1 MYKKYDTYLI
11 NQRMDLPDSAEACR
25 LISDKFMADGM
36 PFLQDRATVQN
47 CILFFAYAN
56 QYVTYEELIE
66 FLGTYFSTPRIR
78 LDMRILIDK
87 KLIRKESFS
96 PSEGLSRNAYCLT
109 RQGISYILPLL
120 PHALTRNIRPR
131 RSGGIVP
138 LHDYYTGISL
148 MHFFISPLLYH
159 WDKEVVYS
167 NKLRPDVV
175 LYIDGTG
182 DLNPPGNSHAA
193 GMDHIGENKKRV
205 SAAGAAGSSA
215 SPLHHPEAS
224 GSYPTYTR
232 YHIPYRQKDRHHMP
246 FYLPD
251 RIYIEEDMGT
261 ENKYDLLDKL
271 NLYYALGLT
280 GNAAIIYSMAT
291 PLHAPSGTGG
301 LSRSFLQRL
310 TGIMEDC
317 GEKSCFHLYE
327 SFLRKG
333 VAYHC
338 ICDKYD
344 PEIFLHQFEEFLVW
358 TGVCRSMGAPASL
371 MQVRRLNRYGTHDF
385 SYDDLLCFTDSLSR
399 GCSPYVQ
406 IYMNQRAA
414 GYSFH
419 KYCTLLRAVFSDIAA
434 AAWTSKEYLLALF
447 NGTPVYV
454 LPTKLLSNYFPHIFP
469 FAYDDMEKKY
479 YRSIQAYYAELLAA
493 CDNTSTPDH
502 MADGIAPGKHPDPG
516 FHYSYDPFLIYE
528 NFPALALHH
537 CFLLQEE
544 GGGQQDNAGKGYD
557 NAVKAAQTSEEDY
570 GALFIASAYNM
581 AVLAQIRLL
590 FDSGYAADEAC
601 RRLHFL
607 LVVDEYEHALQ
618 LQKLLGADTYQGS
631 TPVYHEPDRRISV
644 MYILSRE
651 CGKPERIFSVHNYS
665 NLNHTKTYQEPV
677 YLIPASY
684 KPAPAHPVT
693 GGVPAQPSIH
703 PHIVRKMLQRWYD
716 IPGYGDIDLSL
727 AEEIEE
733 ELLEEDDEAENDG
746 ADDHVTERE
755 EDDHSEA
762 DR

>member
-11 NQRMDLPDSAEACR
+11 NQRMDIPDSADACR

-56 QYVTYEELIE
+56 QYITYEELTE
-66 FLGTYFSTPRIR
+66 FLGSYFSAPRIR

-109 RQGISYILPLL
+109 RQGISHILPLL
-120 PHALTRNIRPR
+120 PHTLTRNIRPR

-148 MHFFISPLLYH
+148 MHFFISPFLYH

-175 LYIDGTG
+175 IYIDGIGT
-182 DLNPPGNSHAA
+182 PPGHSHALA
-193 GMDHIGENKKRV
+193 MDHTGEPKKQGR
-205 SAAGAAGSSA
+205 AAGVP
-215 SPLHHPEAS
+215 SPHHPDARAED
-224 GSYPTYTR
+224 G
-232 YHIPYRQKDRHHMP
+232 QQVP
-246 FYLPD
+246 FHLPD

-280 GNAAIIYSMAT
+280 GNTAIIYSMAT

-310 TGIMEDC
+310 TDVMEAC

-327 SFLRKG
+327 SYLRKG
-333 VAYHC
+333 TAYHY
-338 ICDKYD
+338 ICDNYD
-344 PEIFLHQFEEFLVW
+344 PATFLHQFEELLVW
-358 TGVCRSMGAPASL
+358 TGVCRSMGTPASY
-371 MQVRRLNRYGTHDF
+371 MQVKHLNRYGTHDF
-385 SYDDLLCFTDSLSR
+385 SYDDLLCLTDSLSR
-399 GCSPYVQ
+399 GCSPYTQ
-406 IYMNQRAA
+406 IYMNRRAA
-414 GYSFH
+414 EYTFR
-419 KYCTLLRAVFSDIAA
+419 KYCTLLKAVFSDIAA
-434 AAWTSKEYLLALF
+434 AAWTSKDYLLALF

-454 LPTKLLSNYFPHIFP
+454 LPTKLLNNYFPHIFP
-469 FAYDDMEKKY
+469 FAYDMSGKY
-479 YRSIQAYYAELLAA
+479 YRSIQAYYSGLLAA
-493 CDNTSTPDH
+493 GGHASAPDH
-502 MADGIAPGKHPDPG
+502 AAEEPASGKHPDPG
-516 FHYSYDPFLIYE
+516 FHYSYDPFLIYGD
-528 NFPALALHH
+528 FPPLAMHH

-544 GGGQQDNAGKGYD
+544 GGGQQDKAACNVYGRHD
-557 NAVKAAQTSEEDY
+557 NAAKAAQTSGKSY
-570 GALFIASAYNM
+570 GALFITSAYNM

-590 FDSGYAADEAC
+590 FDSGYAADETC

-607 LVVDEYEHALQ
+607 LIVDEYEHAIQ

-631 TPVYHEPDRRISV
+631 TPVYHEPGRRISV

-651 CGKPERIFSVHNYS
+651 CGRTERIFSIHNYT
-665 NLNHTKTYQEPV
+665 NLDQTRSYQEPV
-677 YLIPASY
+677 YLIPSVY
-684 KPAPAHPVT
+684 KPDLIYPAT
-693 GGVPAQPSIH
+693 GSIPAQPSIH
-703 PHIVRKMLQRWYD
+703 PHIAKKILQRWYD

-727 AEEIEE
+727 AEEIAE
-733 ELLEEDDEAENDG
+733 ELLEEEDEAED
-746 ADDHVTERE
+746 
-755 EDDHSEA
+755 EDDQ
-762 DR
+762 